1 MHRQP
6 WWSREVDGFLILNG
20 YTTTTRATTLRT
32 PDVYFV
38 FIHLREIAGAF
49 AEIPQCSLICRC
61 YLYFT
66 YRSYL
71 FTVLVLS
78 MNCRALFQLLDSF
91 NEGPQKGLFNPTI
104 LTKINSQSRSPDGL
118 YRPILISIL
127 QFCLGPFSRSKRAP
141 SLGDGFLNQLWSIKI
156 YGHRRT

>member
-1 MHRQP
+1 M
-6 WWSREVDGFLILNG
+6 VDCAGILLMSTSAPVAMDAPAAMVIEGGGRLFNTNG
-20 YTTTTRATTLRT
+20 YTTTTIATTLRT
-32 PDVYFV
+32 LEVYFV

-71 FTVLVLS
+71 FSVLVLS

-91 NEGPQKGLFNPTI
+91 NEGPQKGCSIP
-104 LTKINSQSRSPDGL
+104 RS
-118 YRPILISIL
+118 
-127 QFCLGPFSRSKRAP
+127 
-141 SLGDGFLNQLWSIKI
+141 
-156 YGHRRT
+156 

>member
-1 MHRQP
+1 MHLLRWMHRQP
-6 WWSREVDGFLILNG
+6 WWSREVEGFLILNG

-32 PDVYFV
+32 LDVYFV
-38 FIHLREIAGAF
+38 FIHLREIAGAV

-71 FTVLVLS
+71 FSVLVLS

-91 NEGPQKGLFNPTI
+91 NEGPQKGCSIPRSWQKLTLNPVLPTVYI
-104 LTKINSQSRSPDGL
+104 GQSWSWSCNFVL
-118 YRPILISIL
+118 VHSLEVS
-127 QFCLGPFSRSKRAP
+127 GP
-141 SLGDGFLNQLWSIKI
+141 
-156 YGHRRT
+156 HRWVMAF